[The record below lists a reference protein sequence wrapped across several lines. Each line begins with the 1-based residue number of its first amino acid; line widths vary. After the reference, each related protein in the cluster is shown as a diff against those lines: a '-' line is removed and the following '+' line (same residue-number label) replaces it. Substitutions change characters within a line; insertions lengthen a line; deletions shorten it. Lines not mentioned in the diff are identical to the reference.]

1 MFFSLLNVV
10 WMIVAVDGYRRRSYV
25 PVASVVVWHLV
36 ASYLVRRVS
45 VCVCVGERERERER
59 ERECVCVCVC
69 VSVCVCVYVVD
80 AECPCVCE

>member
-45 VCVCVGERERERER
+45 VCVCVWGERERESV
-59 ERECVCVCVC
+59 CVCVCVC
-69 VSVCVCVYVVD
+69 V
-80 AECPCVCE
+80 